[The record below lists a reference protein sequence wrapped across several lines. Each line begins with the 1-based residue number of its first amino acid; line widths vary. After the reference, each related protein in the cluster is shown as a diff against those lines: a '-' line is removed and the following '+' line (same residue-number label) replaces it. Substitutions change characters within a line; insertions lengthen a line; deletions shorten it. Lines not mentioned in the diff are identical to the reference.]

1 MMFKRELLDLVI
13 SGKKTQTRRLHKR
26 VLKVG
31 RIYALKRSWIE
42 FTGDYIKIIRVTRQ
56 KLSEVN
62 EDEAGKEGFGSI
74 EEFQK
79 AWIRINGSWNPEM
92 EVIVYDFEL
101 TDPPPK
107 QSRLNGQ
114 HNSNKADTG

>member
-1 MMFKRELLDLVI
+1 MMFKRELLDLVV

-26 VLKVG
+26 VLREG

-42 FTGDYIKIIRVTRQ
+42 STGDYIKITRVTRQ
-56 KLSEVN
+56 RLGEVN
-62 EDEAGKEGFGSI
+62 EDEAAKEGFSSI

-79 AWIRINGSWNPEM
+79 AWIRINGSWDPEM

-101 TDPPPK
+101 TEPPPK
-107 QSRLNGQ
+107 QSRL
-114 HNSNKADTG
+114 T